1 MKIACNTRLFLPGTL
16 EGVARFSYEVIKR
29 MVQNH
34 PEDEFIFIHD
44 RKVDGQFRIGE
55 NVMHVS
61 IGPQARH
68 PLLWYWWFEKSTA
81 KVIHKHKPDVYF
93 SPELYCCLTASVPTM
108 TVCHDLAYAHYP
120 EHIPV
125 LERKYL
131 MRFVPRFVQRAQ
143 AVGCVSEAT
152 RRDLLDKTSIPTE
165 KTLLTPN
172 GATPGFYPLGDL
184 IKQKIRNLHTDG
196 HPYFI
201 YIGSMHPRKNIPN
214 MIRAY
219 DHYRVNNPDTHHR
232 LVLVG
237 RFAWKA
243 EKSKKTIDQATYKE
257 DIIIL
262 GERSDAAD
270 LVGGADALL
279 YVSLLEGFG
288 IPILEALAA
297 QVPVITSSTSSMPE
311 VVGDAGIVVDPTDI
325 GAISQAMV
333 KITSEVVREKLTAQA
348 ESQLEKYSWD
358 KTASI
363 VYNQLKSLTLG

>member
-1 MKIACNTRLFLPGTL
+1 MKIACNTRLFIPGTL

-29 MVQNH
+29 MVQDH

-44 RKVDGQFRIGE
+44 RKVDDQFRMGD
-55 NVMHVS
+55 NVEHVS

-93 SPELYCCLTASVPTM
+93 SPELYCCLTSSVPTM

-143 AVGCVSEAT
+143 AIGCVSEAT
-152 RRDLLDKTSIPTE
+152 RIDLLDKTSLSME

-172 GATPGFYPLGDL
+172 GATPGFHPLNSDR
-184 IKQKIRNLHTDG
+184 KQEIRNLTTDG

-219 DHYRVNNPDTHHR
+219 DHYRINHPDAHHK

-243 EKSKKTIDQATYKE
+243 EDSRKAIDQSRHKD

-262 GERSDAAD
+262 GERSDASD
-270 LVGGADALL
+270 LVGAADALL

-311 VVGDAGIVVDPTDI
+311 VAGDAGLIVDPADI
-325 GAISQAMV
+325 EAIARAMRD
-333 KITSEVVREKLTAQA
+333 ITSIDIRGKLIANGKK
-348 ESQLEKYSWD
+348 QLEKYAWD
-358 KTASI
+358 ETAST
-363 VYNQLKSLTLG
+363 VYNRLSMLAQ